1 MKKIRAGNV
10 SKGRII
16 CERRLLPARA
26 WCLALVGGLSSLAQG
41 RANADQPTAVPAPS
55 ATSSGS
61 PTPESAPPAPEA
73 TPEQMASAS
82 AVEPAAVAHTTAA
95 PVAPAASAAP
105 PPPPYSLPW
114 QLRPVTV
121 ANVIRSD
128 TSVAFYKDAMGNT
141 GSTEATMLLASY
153 KITPEIA
160 PILRLGWVKNDAPAM
175 AKDGTS
181 FVNPIVG
188 LAYSHKLDS
197 FRLAGFLATTIP
209 IGQGA
214 GQVPDM
220 AAAGANSAGI
230 NARAAMDNAM
240 FAVNYMTAIA
250 GVGFGYI
257 AKGFTV
263 QAEATVFQLFRVRG
277 NDLTASAPDAA
288 RTNSTA
294 GLHVGYFI
302 IPQLS
307 LGGEIRYQRWLSSP
321 NRLAAM
327 GVKTPFADA
336 NLDNVTFGVG
346 PRGHFKV
353 GQGMWLRPGISYT
366 QGLDKPLSDAK
377 YHVVQVDIPFIF

>member
-1 MKKIRAGNV
+1 MAH
-10 SKGRII
+10 
-16 CERRLLPARA
+16 AA
-26 WCLALVGGLSSLAQG
+26 
-41 RANADQPTAVPAPS
+41 APS
-55 ATSSGS
+55 GPPAG
-61 PTPESAPPAPEA
+61 PPAP
-73 TPEQMASAS
+73 PS
-82 AVEPAAVAHTTAA
+82 
-95 PVAPAASAAP
+95 
-105 PPPPYSLPW
+105 PPYSLPW
-114 QLRPVTV
+114 QLRPLTV
-121 ANVIRSD
+121 ANVVRSD

-153 KITPEIA
+153 KVTPEIA

-175 AKDGTS
+175 GKDGTS

-188 LAYSHKLDS
+188 VAYSHKLDS

-214 GQVPDM
+214 GQTPDA
-220 AAAGANSAGI
+220 AAAGADTAGI

-257 AKGFTV
+257 AKGLTV
-263 QAEATVFQLFRVRG
+263 QAEATVFQLFRVHG

-294 GLHVGYFI
+294 GVHVGYFV

-307 LGGEIRYQRWLSSP
+307 FGGEIRYQRWLSSP
-321 NRLAAM
+321 NRLVMGAKAAF
-327 GVKTPFADA
+327 VDA
-336 NLDNVTFGVG
+336 NLDNVSFGVG
-346 PRGHFKV
+346 PRAHFKV

-366 QGLDKPLSDAK
+366 QGLDKPLSDSK
-377 YHVVQVDIPFIF
+377 YRVVQIDVPFIF